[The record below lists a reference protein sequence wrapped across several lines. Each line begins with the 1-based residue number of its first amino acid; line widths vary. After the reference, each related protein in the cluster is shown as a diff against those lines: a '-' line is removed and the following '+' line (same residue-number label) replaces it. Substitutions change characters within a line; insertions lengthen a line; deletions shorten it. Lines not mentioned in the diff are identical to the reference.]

1 MAALDRGLA
10 RGQRWSGLL
19 DDLCRIPARACRLRG
34 RRRRSEDDGGDETVA
49 A

>member
-10 RGQRWSGLL
+10 SGERWAGLL
-19 DDLCRIPARACRLRG
+19 DDLCALPACLLRG
-34 RRRRSEDDGGDETVA
+34 PRRRRPQEEAEA